1 MLTLNIS
8 QQYAKID
15 ITTVRADS
23 NLTTTPPRLMINTEA
38 ATVEISQPEGELE
51 IDWRP
56 FRASYGIKDNDQFAR
71 DNAERGRQIAFD
83 TIGRIAQDG
92 DQLANIESGQDAV
105 AALAAEANV
114 TPVPEVIW
122 AWLEPPAIQYTAHQ
136 PEFRPTPARF
146 STELIRGTV
155 NINYQPYQVNI
166 RMAQY
171 PSITMWVTGYN
182 DIDIRA

>member
-8 QQYAKID
+8 QQPAKME
-15 ITTVRADS
+15 ITTVRADN
-23 NLTTTPPRLMINTEA
+23 NLTTTPPRLLLDTEA
-38 ATVEISQPEGELE
+38 ATVEIRQPKGELE

-56 FRASYGIKDNDQFAR
+56 FRASYGIKDSGEFSR
-71 DNAERGRQIAFD
+71 DNAARGQQIALE
-83 TIGRIAQDG
+83 TIGRIADEG
-92 DQLANIESGQDAV
+92 NRLARIESGQDVV
-105 AALAAEANV
+105 AELATEAN
-114 TPVPEVIW
+114 TPSTPEVVW
-122 AWLEPPAIQYTAHQ
+122 TWLEPPAIKYTAHQ

-155 NINYQPYQVNI
+155 NIDYEPYQFNL
-166 RMAQY
+166 RMVQY

>member
-8 QQYAKID
+8 QQPAKME
-15 ITTVRADS
+15 ITTVRAAN
-23 NLTTTPPRLMINTEA
+23 NLTTTSPRLLIDTEA
-38 ATVEISQPEGELE
+38 ATVEIRQPKGELE

-56 FRASYGIKDNDQFAR
+56 FRASYGIKDSSEFSR
-71 DNAERGRQIAFD
+71 DNAERGRQIALE

-92 DQLANIESGQDAV
+92 DQLARIESGQDAV
-105 AALAAEANV
+105 VALATESNN

-122 AWLEPPAIQYTAHQ
+122 AWLEPPAITYTAHQ
-136 PEFRPTPARF
+136 PEFRFTPARF

-155 NINYQPYQVNI
+155 NIDYEPYQFNL
-166 RMAQY
+166 RMIQY
-171 PSITMWVTGYN
+171 PSIKMWVTGYN